1 MLQYTL
7 VTKDNCALIE
17 VVFDILRKCGEQMY
31 QDNGFEHW
39 YPAYSMDAIRDD
51 CHNKMVFLVWDKEQS
66 EYVSTFQIYLEK
78 NQVKPLVY
86 IRKVATTPLYYGRGI
101 GKQVL
106 EFITDFSKK
115 INIGTI
121 ALDVYD
127 KSEQAIRF
135 YLNNGFVVVGK
146 RATRRFQVLL
156 MEKNI

>member
-1 MLQYTL
+1 M
-7 VTKDNCALIE
+7 
-17 VVFDILRKCGEQMY
+17 
-31 QDNGFEHW
+31 
-39 YPAYSMDAIRDD
+39 
-51 CHNKMVFLVWDKEQS
+51 
-66 EYVSTFQIYLEK
+66 
-78 NQVKPLVY
+78 Y

-127 KSEQAIRF
+127 KSEQAIKF